1 VCVSLSLAFSL
12 SLFFDRYKNGT
23 PCAPTLASRCLVS
36 FVPFSA
42 RFGFAL
48 RAFNLFAPSP
58 CTSLCIWV
66 CICVCVR
73 VRFALCMS
81 AIDSLQT
88 HTRMRACTHTHTYR
102 RWWEERHTEK
112 VGGRMTTGERER
124 RSPYIMAHKMTV
136 MLPARWMTVGREGPK
151 IRSRISF
158 RSDDDNDDVSSSS
171 ISTQLRRYDFF
182 SLYLSFTAR
191 IPIFFPYRYNN
202 YYNFDRFLCQH
213 MNVYMCACISR
224 DRENVLCFTA
234 VDGRS
239 VDLVRVFM
247 CVCVCVSSL

>member
-1 VCVSLSLAFSL
+1 MSVCV
-12 SLFFDRYKNGT
+12 
-23 PCAPTLASRCLVS
+23 C
-36 FVPFSA
+36 
-42 RFGFAL
+42 
-48 RAFNLFAPSP
+48 
-58 CTSLCIWV
+58 
-66 CICVCVR
+66 

-88 HTRMRACTHTHTYR
+88 HTRMRACAHTHTYR
-102 RWWEERHTEK
+102 RWWEEGHTEE
-112 VGGRMTTGERER
+112 VGGRTTAREREKESKR
-124 RSPYIMAHKMTV
+124 KKITLYILAHKTTV
-136 MLPARWMTVGREGPK
+136 MLFAWYMTVGGQ
-151 IRSRISF
+151 IQARISF

-224 DRENVLCFTA
+224 DRENVPCFTA
-234 VDGRS
+234 IEARS
-239 VDLVRVFM
+239 VDLVRMLM
-247 CVCVCVSSL
+247 CVCACV